1 MTRKSIITLLAV
13 AVVTGALVFDG
24 LSHRHRNQSR
34 SQNPPMTAT
43 PASAPTAASNTGTDA
58 QPTTPASDTT
68 TTTTTDPGQNAGPAG
83 ASQPDQDG
91 AVADAAQPAA
101 DDAPAATQP
110 IIVPAGTTLT
120 VRLGEDLG
128 SRINEM
134 GQRFSA
140 TLDNDV
146 VVNGETLIA
155 AGAAVF
161 GKVVL
166 ARPAGAVAGEAILQL
181 KVTAVNVNNANLP
194 VVTSLRSFGPQIK
207 GKNKVGKFM
216 KGLVKR
222 ASGEERE
229 VLLAQQ
235 SAYNFTLQ
243 RRLEIQ

>member
-1 MTRKSIITLLAV
+1 MTRKSITILLAA

-24 LSHRHRNQSR
+24 LSHRHGNQSS

-43 PASAPTAASNTGTDA
+43 PASAPSGTSNTATDA
-58 QPTTPASDTT
+58 QPTAPASD

-83 ASQPDQDG
+83 TSQPNQDG
-91 AVADAAQPAA
+91 AAA

-128 SRINEM
+128 SRISEV

-146 VVNGETLIA
+146 VVNGETVIPT
-155 AGAAVF
+155 GAAVS

-235 SAYNFTLQ
+235 SAYDFTLQ

>member
-1 MTRKSIITLLAV
+1 MTGKSIIILVAV
-13 AVVTGALVFDG
+13 AAVTGALVFDG
-24 LSHRHRNQSR
+24 LSHRHGNQPS

-43 PASAPTAASNTGTDA
+43 PAGAPTSTLNTGTDA
-58 QPTTPASDTT
+58 QSTAPASD
-68 TTTTTDPGQNAGPAG
+68 TTTTTDPGQNAGPTG
-83 ASQPDQDG
+83 ASQPGQDG
-91 AVADAAQPAA
+91 AVADAAQSAA
-101 DDAPAATQP
+101 DDAPTAAQP
-110 IIVPAGTTLT
+110 IVVPAGTTLT

-128 SRINEM
+128 SWISEV
-134 GQRFSA
+134 GQGFSA

-146 VVNGETLIA
+146 VVNGETVIA

-166 ARPAGAVAGEAILQL
+166 ARPGGAVAGEAILQL
-181 KVTAVNVNNANLP
+181 KLTAVNFNNANLP

-207 GKNKVGKFM
+207 AKNKVGKFM

>member
-24 LSHRHRNQSR
+24 LSHRHGNQSS

-43 PASAPTAASNTGTDA
+43 TSGTPTGASNTGTDV
-58 QPTTPASDTT
+58 QPTAPASETT
-68 TTTTTDPGQNAGPAG
+68 TATDPGQNAGPAG
-83 ASQPDQDG
+83 ASQLAQDG

-128 SRINEM
+128 SRISEM

-146 VVNGETLIA
+146 VVNGETVIA
-155 AGAAVF
+155 AGAAVS

>member
-1 MTRKSIITLLAV
+1 MTRKSIIILLAA

-24 LSHRHRNQSR
+24 LSHRHGNQSS
-34 SQNPPMTAT
+34 SQNPPVTAI
-43 PASAPTAASNTGTDA
+43 PASAPSGASNIGTGA
-58 QPTTPASDTT
+58 QPTAPASDTT
-68 TTTTTDPGQNAGPAG
+68 TATNPGQSAGPAG
-83 ASQPDQDG
+83 ASQPGQDG

-101 DDAPAATQP
+101 DDAPAAAQP

-120 VRLGEDLG
+120 VRLAEDLG
-128 SRINEM
+128 SRISEM

-146 VVNGETLIA
+146 VVNGETVIA

-181 KVTAVNVNNANLP
+181 KVTGVNVNNANLT

>member
-1 MTRKSIITLLAV
+1 MTRKSFIIFVAA

-24 LSHRHRNQSR
+24 LSHRHGNQSS
-34 SQNPPMTAT
+34 SQNPPITAT
-43 PASAPTAASNTGTDA
+43 PAGAPTGASNPGTNA
-58 QPTTPASDTT
+58 QPNAPASDTT
-68 TTTTTDPGQNAGPAG
+68 TATDPGQNAGPAG
-83 ASQPDQDG
+83 ASQPGQKG
-91 AVADAAQPAA
+91 AVADTAHPPAE
-101 DDAPAATQP
+101 DAPAATQP

-128 SRINEM
+128 SRISEM

-146 VVNGETLIA
+146 VVNGETVIA

-181 KVTAVNVNNANLP
+181 KVTAVNVNNANFP

-243 RRLEIQ
+243 RRLQIQ